1 MSEEINS
8 EAKKGVVVEFDF
20 AVAKG
25 AEILYRTT
33 EELLKEAEIPFNKR
47 IEAQYLAGGN
57 YQGGLDEYFKVVK
70 TKKTAQRAAKDLAM
84 VFASAL
90 TAEFPAV
97 VTEDFKAFV
106 RRLLAKNL
114 KVVIATRADIAVVS
128 DAFSEF
134 LDEPNFALYSET
146 SAAYGSVKWDAWRRA
161 AASNRLRSYTAL
173 AVPGSGFSVKG
184 ALLAGMGALAVI
196 NPHVEYQDFGGADE
210 VVEVLDAAA
219 ADKVLRILKVK

>member
-1 MSEEINS
+1 MSEENIS

-25 AEILYRTT
+25 AEILYKAA
-33 EELLKEAEIPFNKR
+33 EALLTEAEIPFSPR

-57 YQGGLDEYFKVVK
+57 YQGGFDEYFKVLK
-70 TKKTAQRAAKDLAM
+70 TKKTAQRAAKDLATA
-84 VFASAL
+84 FAEAL

-106 RRLLAKNL
+106 RRLLSKNL
-114 KVVIATRADIAVVS
+114 KVVIATRADMNVVR

-134 LDEPNFALYSET
+134 LDEPNFALYQET
-146 SAAYGSVKWDAWRRA
+146 SAAYGCVKWDAWRRA

-184 ALLAGMGALAVI
+184 ALLAGMGALAVT
-196 NPHVEYQDFGGADE
+196 NPHVEYQDFGGSDE
-210 VVEVLDAAA
+210 VVEKLDVSA
-219 ADKVLRILKVK
+219 ADKALRILKVK